1 MMPFYALKNLYSP
14 MSSPEISTRSS
25 NRNNT
30 SQFFTNE
37 DIVMIELT
45 WLMQRRKKFILINIL
60 F

>member
-1 MMPFYALKNLYSP
+1 